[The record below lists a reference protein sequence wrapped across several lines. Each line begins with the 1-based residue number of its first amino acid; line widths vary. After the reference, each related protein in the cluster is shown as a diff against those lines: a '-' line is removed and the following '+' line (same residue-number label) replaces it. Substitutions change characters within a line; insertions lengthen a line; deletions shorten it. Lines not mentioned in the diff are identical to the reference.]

1 MMQILDRIGKP
12 TSTRLCTMYV
22 SNGKYVNYCT
32 LSVSARISTCMC
44 TYKHMCRLLR
54 TRKLHLEAHV
64 ILVSTYSTKQLVFL
78 SLKNPQIV
86 SYLGEDSDQR
96 QDKDILGM
104 DSQVLLV
111 DILGLGALDMEDT
124 VDHCVDNDFHLLDI
138 HIPRRKQ
145 NPGSKQI
152 LMQQITF
159 AELKRRFKKKLF

>member
-1 MMQILDRIGKP
+1 MMQILDRVGTP
-12 TSTRLCTMYV
+12 TCTRLCTMYV

-32 LSVSARISTCMC
+32 FSVSARISTCIC

-54 TRKLHLEAHV
+54 TRKLQLVAHAV
-64 ILVSTYSTKQLVFL
+64 LFSIYSTKQVVFL

-96 QDKDILGM
+96 PDMGILGR
-104 DSQVLLV
+104 DSQVLWV

-124 VDHCVDNDFHLLDI
+124 VDHCVDNDSHLLDI

-152 LMQQITF
+152 LMQQLTF
-159 AELKRRFKKKLF
+159 AELKRRF